1 MSRQA
6 GVKYAPGKLV
16 VCEDH
21 NGLEED
27 AEGSEKC
34 VRAFF

>member
-1 MSRQA
+1 MSCQA

-21 NGLEED
+21 DGLEVD
-27 AEGSEKC
+27 AERSEEC
-34 VRAFF
+34 MLL